1 MGPEAKLQKKI
12 MAYLK
17 TIPNAIFFK
26 VSQGKYS
33 SHGVSDI
40 IGCVNNGKHRGRLIA
55 IEVKTP
61 TGKATPLQ
69 TVFLDRVNA
78 AGGLGFIAISVEGA
92 IERLKAG

>member
-17 TIPNAIFFK
+17 AIPNAVFFK

-40 IGCVNNGKHRGRLIA
+40 IGCIDGQFYA
-55 IEVKTP
+55 FEVKAED
-61 TGKATPLQ
+61 GKLTPLQ
-69 TVFLDRVNA
+69 KIFLGKVFD
-78 AGGLGFIAISVEGA
+78 AGGIIACARSLDEVKAIIEG
-92 IERLKAG
+92 LTPTSD